1 MQAYAEESSSTF
13 LPNGRLVIA
22 LMGDIDSD
30 EGSITQGELRIVDLE
45 KSGETKVVRSVGQL
59 GTIFALG
66 SDPLLALYDHPRL
79 INLVTGKEVYKW

>member
-1 MQAYAEESSSTF
+1 M
-13 LPNGRLVIA
+13 VIA

-66 SDPLLALYDHPRL
+66 NDHLLALYDHPRL
-79 INLVTGKEVYKW
+79 NNLVTGKEVYKW